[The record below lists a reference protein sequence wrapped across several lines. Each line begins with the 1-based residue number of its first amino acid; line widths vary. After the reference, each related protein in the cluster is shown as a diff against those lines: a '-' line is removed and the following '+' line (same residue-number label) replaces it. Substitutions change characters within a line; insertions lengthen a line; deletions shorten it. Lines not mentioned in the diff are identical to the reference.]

1 MDLMFGLA
9 MVLGIGPA
17 LAMMYFIVRNYTYP
31 RVEQPFFSDATFFL
45 LFFVGLVAGSVLFFA
60 MRVMGFASNIIYMVL
75 MSVVQVLAM
84 VVIMNL
90 KRFRGKSDSVFYGYA
105 LGLGMSS
112 GMSMG
117 ISYSM
122 TVLLGDMA
130 LDASIVL
137 LVVIVVSMTLILGAC
152 GTNVGEGIAR
162 HRVMEF
168 ALQALLLLVAYNL
181 LLTGLMQT
189 GGEGGIMPYVCAVV
203 ILVLSVVYFYRIM
216 MVKLPGVVR
225 DVLKMNGIKR
235 DDIPKAR

>member
-1 MDLMFGLA
+1 

-17 LAMMYFIVRNYTYP
+17 LAMMYLIVRNYTYP
-31 RVEQPFFSDATFFL
+31 KVEQPFFSDATFFL

-60 MRVMGFASNIIYMVL
+60 MRVMGFASNIIYMIM

-90 KRFRGKSDSVFYGYA
+90 KRFRGKSDSVFYGYG

-112 GMSMG
+112 GMTMG

-122 TVLLGDMA
+122 AVLLDDIG
-130 LDASIVL
+130 LDASIIM
-137 LVVIVVSMTLILGAC
+137 LVAIVVSMTLILGAC

-168 ALQALLLLVAYNL
+168 SLQALLLLVAYNL
-181 LLTGLMQT
+181 LLTGMMQAGGT
-189 GGEGGIMPYVCAVV
+189 GGVMLYACAVGMV
-203 ILVLSVVYFYRIM
+203 VLSVAYFYRIM

-225 DVLKMNGIKR
+225 DVLRMNGVKR

>member
-1 MDLMFGLA
+1 M
-9 MVLGIGPA
+9 I
-17 LAMMYFIVRNYTYP
+17 
-31 RVEQPFFSDATFFL
+31 
-45 LFFVGLVAGSVLFFA
+45 
-60 MRVMGFASNIIYMVL
+60 L

-105 LGLGMSS
+105 LGLGISS

-130 LDASIVL
+130 LDASIL
-137 LVVIVVSMTLILGAC
+137 ILVVIVISMTLILGAC

-181 LLTGLMQT
+181 LLTGLMQA
-189 GGEGGIMPYVCAVV
+189 GGDGGIMLYVCA
-203 ILVLSVVYFYRIM
+203 IAMLVLSVAYFYRIM

>member
-17 LAMMYFIVRNYTYP
+17 LAMMYLIVRNYTYP
-31 RVEQPFFSDATFFL
+31 KVEQPFFSDATFFL

-60 MRVMGFASNIIYMVL
+60 MSVMGFASNIIYMIL

-90 KRFRGKSDSVFYGYA
+90 KRFRGKSDSVFYGYG

-112 GMSMG
+112 GMTMG

-122 TVLLGDMA
+122 AVLLDDIG
-130 LDASIVL
+130 LDASIIM
-137 LVVIVVSMTLILGAC
+137 LVATVVSMTLILGAC

-168 ALQALLLLVAYNL
+168 SLQALLLLVAYNL
-181 LLTGLMQT
+181 LLTGMMQAGGT
-189 GGEGGIMPYVCAVV
+189 GGVMLYACAVGMV
-203 ILVLSVVYFYRIM
+203 VLSVAYFYRIM

-225 DVLKMNGIKR
+225 DVLRMNGVKR

>member
-17 LAMMYFIVRNYTYP
+17 LAMMYLIVRNYTYP
-31 RVEQPFFSDATFFL
+31 KVEQPFFSDATFFL

-60 MRVMGFASNIIYMVL
+60 MSVMGFVSNIIYMIL

-90 KRFRGKSDSVFYGYA
+90 KRFRGKSDSVFYGYG

-112 GMSMG
+112 GMAMG
-117 ISYSM
+117 ISYSVA
-122 TVLLGDMA
+122 VLLDNP
-130 LDASIVL
+130 ASIIM
-137 LVVIVVSMTLILGAC
+137 LVAIVVSMTLILGAC

-168 ALQALLLLVAYNL
+168 SLQALLLLVAYNL
-181 LLTGLMQT
+181 LLTGMMQASGT
-189 GGEGGIMPYVCAVV
+189 SWVMLYACVV
-203 ILVLSVVYFYRIM
+203 GMVVLSVAYFYRIM

-225 DVLKMNGIKR
+225 DVLRMNGVKR

>member
-17 LAMMYFIVRNYTYP
+17 LAMMYLIVRNYTYP
-31 RVEQPFFSDATFFL
+31 KVEQPFFSDATFFL

-60 MRVMGFASNIIYMVL
+60 MSVMGFVSNIIYMIL

-90 KRFRGKSDSVFYGYA
+90 KRFRGKSDSVFYGYG

-112 GMSMG
+112 GMTMG

-122 TVLLGDMA
+122 AVLLDDIG
-130 LDASIVL
+130 LDASIIM
-137 LVVIVVSMTLILGAC
+137 LVAIVVSMTLILGAC

-168 ALQALLLLVAYNL
+168 SLQALLLLVAYNL
-181 LLTGLMQT
+181 LLTGMMQASGT
-189 GGEGGIMPYVCAVV
+189 SWVMLYACVV
-203 ILVLSVVYFYRIM
+203 GMVVLSVAYFYRIM

-225 DVLKMNGIKR
+225 DVLRMNGVKR